1 MAEKIKKKDKRSIKS
16 VAMQAE
22 AQQDINERIIAARS
36 EEEVAN
42 GKKKYIDPSKMTIY
56 EYEQRYV
63 KRENVRGA
71 KLFLWLFAGILGVG
85 LFFLLL
91 SVFLKVYEINGY
103 FGYGV
108 GAASLL
114 IYILV
119 FIVPL
124 AKILKTGYF
133 VTNVNAYGA
142 TKAKRHNKK
151 LRHDI
156 SKKIIDLT
164 AKVDGVGWYD
174 SETVGKLA
182 ISLNA
187 GDEDGIKMHLTE
199 LYTGSVKK
207 SAKQIIFKS
216 SLKSAMY
223 SAVSQTSTV
232 DAALVVFVNMQ
243 LVKDLVFLYGF
254 RPSDAK
260 LAKIF
265 MRVIQNALIAYGLGG
280 MQIGNGVVKTMGEAF
295 KGIPLLGS
303 AIAALVDSSVQGLTN
318 GTLTTVIGF
327 QTIKYMNDEYKLQNI
342 LDGIEVAETPEELK
356 EACEQLEREIKK
368 EQREQRKPKKSPAVA

>member
-1 MAEKIKKKDKRSIKS
+1 MAKKKKMTVEQ
-16 VAMQAE
+16 VANQAA
-22 AQQDINERIIAARS
+22 AQQEINDRIIATRTA
-36 EEEVAN
+36 EN
-42 GKKKYIDPSKMTIY
+42 DKKGKKVVDPSKMTIY

-63 KRENVRGA
+63 KRENRRGA
-71 KLFLWLFAGILGVG
+71 KFALSLTAGIIGVF
-85 LFFLLL
+85 LFVVLLL
-91 SVFLKVYEINGY
+91 LFMKVYELLKGNTVTEYIA
-103 FGYGV
+103 YGV
-108 GAASLL
+108 GAVCL
-114 IYILV
+114 IVYILV

-124 AKILKTGYF
+124 IKILKTGYF
-133 VTNVNAYGA
+133 ITNVNAYTA
-142 TKAKRHNKK
+142 NKAKRHNKK

-156 SKKIIDLT
+156 AKKIIDLT

-174 SETVGKLA
+174 AETVGKLA
-182 ISLNA
+182 ISLQA
-187 GDEDGIKMHLTE
+187 GDEEGVKANLTS

-207 SAKQIIFKS
+207 SAKHLIFKS

-223 SAVSQTSTV
+223 SAVSQSSTV
-232 DAALVVFVNMQ
+232 DAALVVFVNFQ

-265 MRVIQNALIAYGLGG
+265 IGVIQNALIAYGLGG
-280 MQIGNGVVKTMGEAF
+280 LQIGNGVVKTMGEAV

-327 QTIKYMNDEYKLQNI
+327 QTIKYMSNEYKLQNI

-356 EACEQLEREIKK
+356 EACEELEKEIKK
-368 EQREQRKPKKSPAVA
+368 EQRKAKKAAA